1 MELPDTDVKINGL
14 TTVKEVEDK
23 VWTQMVTLEMETS
36 VTEMKN
42 QTDGPRIRKTT
53 ADSHSRSNAV
63 EDRIR
68 SAKEQKETSRTK
80 HREN

>member
-1 MELPDTDVKINGL
+1 
-14 TTVKEVEDK
+14 
-23 VWTQMVTLEMETS
+23 MVTLEMETS

-53 ADSHSRSNAV
+53 ADSHSRSNVV